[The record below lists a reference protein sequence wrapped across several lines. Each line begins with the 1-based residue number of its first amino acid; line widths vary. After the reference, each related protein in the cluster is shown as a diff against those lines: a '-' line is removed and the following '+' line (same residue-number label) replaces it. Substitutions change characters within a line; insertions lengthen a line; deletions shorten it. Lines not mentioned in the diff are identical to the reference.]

1 MSRERSRV
9 RVPSTPPRMNS
20 ARVGYNYPMTQ
31 ISNRELITLLRNV
44 AAVLEVTGENRF
56 RTVAYVHAADSIEL
70 LNQPISDFIVD
81 EKIKGIPGIG
91 DTISDYLVQIST
103 TGNCKHF
110 EAILKKAPKGMFELM
125 TIPGVGAKK
134 AYRLC
139 TELKVSDIPDLK
151 SAIVR
156 GEVQELEGFGDKSA
170 SEILKSINSL
180 KSRSKRVI
188 LLEAINYSS
197 HIRKDLEKNPDI
209 VRIEFVGSLRRQAPT
224 IGDLDSA
231 ILVKKDRERE
241 VMEFIQKQ
249 DWVENIIVS
258 GEKKISLMTKWGL
271 QLDVR
276 VQNKETYGAQLQYFT
291 GSKQHNVELRT
302 LALEKNLSINEYGI
316 KNLKTGKV
324 INCATEQ
331 ELYAELGLEFIPPE
345 MREARGE
352 IELAKSH
359 AIPDLVTLSDIK
371 GDIHTH
377 SPFKT
382 SSPLDEGQSTVAESL
397 NTAKAL
403 GYEYF
408 GFSDHA
414 PRLTTTSEKSVLKEL
429 ETRTKF
435 LIKES
440 KKIPEI
446 HLFIGLEVDIM
457 ADTTL
462 CLPDSILDTLDYGIA
477 SIHSGHRQERAQIT
491 ERLLRAVEHPKI
503 RLLGHPTGRLLNQR
517 EAYEADWDAVFKACH
532 KHNVALEINAGPPRL
547 DLPDDLIFQAKR
559 FGCKFMINSDAHDS
573 ESLANLHM
581 GVSMARRG
589 WLTKSDVINTKNL
602 ADFSKFI
609 SGGSH

>member
-1 MSRERSRV
+1 M
-9 RVPSTPPRMNS
+9 
-20 ARVGYNYPMTQ
+20 AQ
-31 ISNRELITLLRNV
+31 ISNRDIITLLRNV

-70 LNQPISDFIVD
+70 LNQPISDFIED
-81 EKIKGIPGIG
+81 DQIKGIPGIG
-91 DTISDYLVQIST
+91 DTISDYLVEIAK
-103 TGNCKHF
+103 TGRCKHF
-110 EAILKKAPKGMFELM
+110 ESILKKAPKGMFELM

-134 AYRLC
+134 AFRLC
-139 TELKVSDIPDLK
+139 RELHVTSIQSLK
-151 SAIVR
+151 SAVVR
-156 GEVQELEGFGDKSA
+156 GEVQELDGFGEKSA
-170 SEILKSINSL
+170 TEILKSINSL

-188 LLEAINYSS
+188 LLEAINYSN
-197 HIRKDLEKNPDI
+197 HIKKDLEKNPDI
-209 VRIEFVGSLRRQAPT
+209 LRIDFVGSLRRQAPT

-231 ILVKKDRERE
+231 LLVKKGTEKG

-249 DWVENIIVS
+249 DWVENILVS
-258 GEKKISLMTKWGL
+258 GQKKISLMTKWGL

-276 VQNKETYGAQLQYFT
+276 VQDKATYGAQLQYFT

-331 ELYAELGLEFIPPE
+331 ELYDELGLDWIPPE

-352 IELAKSH
+352 IELAKKH
-359 AIPDLVTLSDIK
+359 NVPNLITIADIK

-377 SPFKT
+377 SPFIT
-382 SSPLDEGQSTVAESL
+382 SSPLDEGQSTVSESL
-397 NTAKAL
+397 EQAKSL

-414 PRLTTTSEKSVLKEL
+414 PRITNTSEKSIINEL
-429 ETRTKF
+429 EKRTKF
-435 LIKES
+435 IHEES
-440 KKIPEI
+440 SQVPEI
-446 HLFIGLEVDIM
+446 HVFIGLEVDIM
-457 ADTTL
+457 ADASL
-462 CLPDSILDTLDYGIA
+462 CLPDSILDSLDYAIA

-503 RLLGHPTGRLLNQR
+503 RVLGHPTGRLLNQR
-517 EAYEADWDAVFKACH
+517 EAYQADWDLVFKTCK

-559 FGCKFMINSDAHDS
+559 IGCKFMINSDAHDS

-581 GVSMARRG
+581 GVSIAKRG

-602 ADFSKFI
+602 ASFSKFLA
-609 SGGSH
+609 GGVNQ